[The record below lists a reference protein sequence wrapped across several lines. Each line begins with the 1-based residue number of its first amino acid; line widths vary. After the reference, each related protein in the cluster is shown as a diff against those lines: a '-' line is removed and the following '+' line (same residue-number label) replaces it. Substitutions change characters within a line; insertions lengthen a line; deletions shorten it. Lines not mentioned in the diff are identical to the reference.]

1 MAPPLFPAIGAFG
14 FHPACLKWHQMGV
27 PPCPVGSKRTI
38 SAAQNNAY
46 AMIEIAFKTYH
57 GILVRWVDLVR
68 RFALVVLLLSVTVTI
83 GIAAYLESNMAINT
97 DLSDMMSPDLEYRK
111 QSRALSRDFP
121 QFTDN
126 LLIVID
132 GETSDLADDA
142 ATALTTR
149 IREKPELFGGVYD
162 LKGEAFFRRNGL
174 LLMELDELADL
185 SDRLAEAQ
193 PFLGALWRDLT
204 LRGLFR
210 MLGLA
215 SDEVLKE
222 DGTAIEIKKV
232 FTAIA
237 EVAEAQAEGQ
247 FRRLSWQRLMMGDV
261 DGGKEEVA
269 RRFIQIQPILD
280 FTSLQPA
287 TAAMGALRRIAADLQ
302 LDQDHGVR
310 VRLTGSV
317 ALSEEEFETVEKG
330 IGLATFLSLILVV
343 GLLLGGLRSPRLV
356 IATLATLV
364 MGLIWTA
371 GFAIAAIGQLSL
383 ISVAFAVLFIG
394 LSVDFG
400 IHFALRYKEEIDRAA
415 SHTAALR
422 YAVEDVGGALTLS
435 AVAAAM
441 AFYSF
446 LPTPYLGLAELGLI
460 AGTGMFIAF
469 FANLTVLPAI
479 LTLMPIGMSREKA
492 ARRRRFAGSTWV
504 MGHAGVIL
512 WAATALGLAATALL
526 PQTRFDFDPMN
537 LKDPKTESVSTLF
550 DLMSDSRTS
559 PYSITVLAKNLD
571 EARDLAA
578 KLTRLEQVKETITL
592 LDYIPADQDEKLDI
606 IGTMGLFLSP
616 ALAARQQVPGPVME
630 EIKSSLDVLGGK
642 LQRLAASRKREGAAA
657 KRLLAA
663 LRTVSDLADLEIRL
677 LSSLPR
683 RLVMLKQSL
692 EAEPISLESLP
703 KNLKNRHVAADGR
716 VRIDVYPKEK
726 MQDRDA
732 LASFV
737 GAVRKLAPQAS
748 GSPVV
753 IFEAGKVV
761 VPAVR
766 DAAVLAVVMIT
777 VLLAVI
783 LKSFKDVVLVFVPL
797 FLAVLLTIATSVLLG
812 LSFNYANVIVL
823 PLLFGLGV
831 ASGIHLV
838 LRQRNE
844 GGTLSIF
851 GTSTPRA
858 VVFSGLTTIGS
869 FGAIALSSH
878 PGTSSMGML
887 LAISITLT
895 LGCTLVVLP
904 ALMVFW
910 KGATERGAS

>member
-1 MAPPLFPAIGAFG
+1 
-14 FHPACLKWHQMGV
+14 
-27 PPCPVGSKRTI
+27 
-38 SAAQNNAY
+38 
-46 AMIEIAFKTYH
+46 MIEIIFKAYR

-68 RFALVVLLLSVTVTI
+68 RFALVVLLVSVTVTL
-83 GIAAYLESNMAINT
+83 GVAVYLESNMAINT
-97 DLSDMMSPDLEYRK
+97 DLSDMMSPELEYRK
-111 QSRALSRDFP
+111 QSQTIGKAFP
-121 QFTDN
+121 QFSDN
-126 LLIVID
+126 ILIVID

-142 ATALTTR
+142 AAVLTARLR
-149 IREKPELFGGVYD
+149 KKPELFGGIYD
-162 LKGEAFFRRNGL
+162 LRGEAFFHRNGL

-185 SDRLAEAQ
+185 SDRLADAQ
-193 PFLGALWRDLT
+193 PFLGTLWRDPT

-215 SDEVLKE
+215 IDEVLKE
-222 DGTAIEIKKV
+222 DGTVIEIEKV
-232 FTAIA
+232 LTAIA
-237 EVAEAQAEGQ
+237 EVIEAQAEGR
-247 FRRLSWQRLMMGDV
+247 FRHLSWQRLMMGDG
-261 DGGKEEVA
+261 DEEEVA
-269 RRFIQIQPILD
+269 RRFIQIQPALD

-287 TAAMGALRRIAADLQ
+287 TAAMGALRRIAADLK

-310 VRLTGSV
+310 VRLTGSA
-317 ALSEEEFETVEKG
+317 ALSQEEFKTVEKG
-330 IGLATFLSLILVV
+330 MGLAAFLSLMLVV

-356 IATLATLV
+356 IATLATLI

-371 GFAIAAIGQLSL
+371 GFAIAAIGQLTL

-400 IHFALRYKEEIDRAA
+400 IHFGLRYKEEIDRAA
-415 SHTAALR
+415 SHAASLR
-422 YAVEDVGGALTLS
+422 YAAKGVGGALTLS

-460 AGTGMFIAF
+460 AGTGMFVAF

-479 LTLMPIGMSREKA
+479 LTLMPPGMAGKTA
-492 ARRRRFAGSTWV
+492 AGSRRFAGSTLV
-504 MGHAGVIL
+504 LGHAGVIL
-512 WAATALGLAATALL
+512 WGALALGLAAAVLL
-526 PQTRFDFDPMN
+526 PQARFDFDPMN
-537 LKDPKTESVSTLF
+537 LKDPSTESVSTLF
-550 DLMSDSRTS
+550 DLMNDSRTS
-559 PYSITVLAKNLD
+559 PYSITALAKNLD
-571 EARDLAA
+571 EAQDLAA
-578 KLTRLEQVKETITL
+578 KLARLEQVKETITL
-592 LDYIPADQDEKLDI
+592 YDYVPAGQDEKLDI

-616 ALAARQQVPGPVME
+616 ALAARQQMPAPAME
-630 EIKSSLDVLGGK
+630 EIKSSLEALDIK
-642 LQRLAASRKREGAAA
+642 LRRLAASEKGEVAAA
-657 KRLLAA
+657 KRLLKA
-663 LRTVSDLADLEIRL
+663 LRAAPDFADLENRL

-683 RLVMLKQSL
+683 RLLMLKQSL
-692 EAEPISLESLP
+692 AAEPISIETLPESL
-703 KNLKNRHVAADGR
+703 KKRHVAADGR
-716 VRIDVYPKEK
+716 ARVEVYPKENMK
-726 MQDRDA
+726 DREA
-732 LASFV
+732 LARFV

-761 VPAVR
+761 VAAVG
-766 DAAVLAVVMIT
+766 DAAMLAVVMIS

-783 LKSFKDVVLVFVPL
+783 LKSFKDVVLVFMPL
-797 FLAVLLTIATSVLLG
+797 LLAVLLTIATSVLLG

-838 LRQRNE
+838 LRRRNE
-844 GGTLSIF
+844 GAAAGVF

-869 FGAIALSSH
+869 FGTIALSGH
-878 PGTSSMGML
+878 PGTSSMGLL

-910 KGATERGAS
+910 RGAAEQEAS